1 MKLLAFDTSMDAC
14 SAALSIDGETREHFE
29 IAPRRQAELI
39 LPMIE
44 RLLVESGLLLK
55 DLDCLA
61 FGRGPGSFTGLR
73 IAAGVVQGLAFGA
86 DLPVVPVSTLAALA
100 QGAYRR
106 HQVEQVLVAVDARMH
121 EIYWGVFRLDADRL
135 MEPVDDENISAP
147 QRVTVP
153 FSDRWLP
160 AGNGWSV
167 YEELKGF
174 LVFPSPDN
182 CIEDSLPRAGDIV
195 PLALA
200 GFLKGRAVAAH
211 EAQPCYLR
219 DRVVGTA
226 S

>member
-14 SAALSIDGETREHFE
+14 SVALSIDGETREHFE

-44 RLLVESGLLLK
+44 RLLAQSGLLLS
-55 DLDCLA
+55 DLDCLG

-100 QGAYRR
+100 QGTYRR
-106 HQVEQVLVAVDARMH
+106 DRADQVVVAMDARMH
-121 EIYWGVFRLDADRL
+121 EVYWGAFRLGENRL
-135 MEPVDDENISAP
+135 MEPVEDEHISAP
-147 QRVTVP
+147 QQLTVP
-153 FSDRWLP
+153 FSNRWWA
-160 AGNGWSV
+160 AGNGWSA
-167 YEELKGF
+167 YAELQGSREF
-174 LVFPSPDN
+174 SSPNDRA
-182 CIEDSLPRAGDIV
+182 EDSLPRACDIV
-195 PLALA
+195 ELALA
-200 GFLKGRAVAAH
+200 GFLEGRAVPAH

-219 DRVVGTA
+219 NRVVVSA